1 MGSMK
6 STYSVVLKTAWARE
20 RQREFNRSLTS
31 KISTAIHLEQIT
43 ERLER
48 KLASIPK
55 AELRAYKR
63 LLGEKAPTLH
73 DAIVSAVK
81 GE

>member
-1 MGSMK
+1 MDYMK
-6 STYSVVLKTAWARE
+6 STYSVVLRVAWARE
-20 RQREFNRSLTS
+20 RQREFSRSLTS
-31 KISTAIHLEQIT
+31 KIATAIHLEQIT

-48 KLASIPK
+48 KLADIPK

-63 LLGEKAPTLH
+63 LLGKKAPTLQ
-73 DAIVSAVK
+73 DAIAFAVK